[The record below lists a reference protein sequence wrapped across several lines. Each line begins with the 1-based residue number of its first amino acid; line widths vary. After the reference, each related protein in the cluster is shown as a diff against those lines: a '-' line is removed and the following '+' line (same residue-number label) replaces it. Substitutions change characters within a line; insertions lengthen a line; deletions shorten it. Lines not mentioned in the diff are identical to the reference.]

1 MTTSLLSSL
10 KVTAR
15 PEIKKQPPILNKRM
29 KLIDRLEQ
37 QKKLAV
43 CMLENKPFVAYKEKT
58 VKDPET
64 GERTKQRRQ
73 VTVRP
78 WYYDTEGHYFL
89 EIKIGFKPIELQRGK
104 PAIDVG
110 DKAKLPD
117 TIDTLISAVEKGE
130 LDAFLIPPAKPS
142 TDAHNAKTPATTKT
156 AKR

>member
-1 MTTSLLSSL
+1 MTTSVLSSL

-37 QKKLAV
+37 QKELAM
-43 CMLENKPFVAYKEKT
+43 CMLENKPFVAYKEKM

-89 EIKIGFKPIELQRGK
+89 EVKIGIKPIELQKGK

-130 LDAFLIPPAKPS
+130 FDTFLLPLTKPE
-142 TDAHNAKTPATTKT
+142 TQTKTTANTKT

>member
-1 MTTSLLSSL
+1 MTTSVLSSL

-37 QKKLAV
+37 QKELAI
-43 CMLENKPFVAYKEKT
+43 CMLENKPFVAYKEKM

-73 VTVRP
+73 VTIRP

-89 EIKIGFKPIELQRGK
+89 EVKIGIKPIELQKGK

-130 LDAFLIPPAKPS
+130 FDTFLLPPTKPD
-142 TDAHNAKTPATTKT
+142 TQTKTTADTKT

>member
-1 MTTSLLSSL
+1 MTTSVLSSL
-10 KVTAR
+10 KITAR
-15 PEIKKQPPILNKRM
+15 PQIKKQPPVLNKRM

-37 QKKLAV
+37 QKELAI
-43 CMLENKPFVAYKEKT
+43 CMLENKPFTAYKEKM

-64 GERTKQRRQ
+64 GVRTKRRRQ

-89 EIKIGFKPIELQRGK
+89 EVKIGIKPIELQKGK

-117 TIDTLISAVEKGE
+117 TIDTLIKAVEVGE
-130 LDAFLIPPAKPS
+130 LDNFLMPTSKPAS
-142 TDAHNAKTPATTKT
+142 KT
-156 AKR
+156 ATSKKAS

>member
-1 MTTSLLSSL
+1 MTTSVLSSL

-37 QKKLAV
+37 QKELAI
-43 CMLENKPFVAYKEKT
+43 CMLENKPFVAYKEKM

-89 EIKIGFKPIELQRGK
+89 EVKIGIKPIELQQGK

-130 LDAFLIPPAKPS
+130 FDTFLLPPTKS
-142 TDAHNAKTPATTKT
+142 ETQTKTTANTKT